1 MDKENIDPNDQTLV
15 QERYRAKQKELRQ
28 HLKIVDQLKFELMEL
43 LIELENEKLSERLQS
58 KAKTGK
64 TEHAIYKQAH
74 QVTTAELRVLDD
86 VQNIPT
92 SPTPLQQIK
101 KKASLLNDDWNPM
114 VQQLGQELHRKTSR
128 LNQNVQV
135 KTSQFFND
143 LMVNL
148 SPQKS
153 PTRSPLRPDVRGR
166 ILFDQEVQV
175 VDIDDYE
182 SDDDFQRQVMP
193 QSVI

>member
-1 MDKENIDPNDQTLV
+1 MDKENIDPHATTLV
-15 QERYRAKQKELRQ
+15 QQRYRAKQRELR
-28 HLKIVDQLKFELMEL
+28 HHMKIVDQLKYELKEL

-58 KAKTGK
+58 KAKTGRAD
-64 TEHAIYKQAH
+64 HDIFRQVH
-74 QVTTAELRVLDD
+74 QETTAELKVLDD
-86 VQNIPT
+86 VQNVPT
-92 SPTPLQQIK
+92 TPTPLQQIK
-101 KKASLLNDDWNPM
+101 KKASMLNDDWNPV

-135 KTSQFFND
+135 KTSQFFNE

-153 PTRSPLRPDVRGR
+153 PTRSPLRPDIRGR
-166 ILFDQEVQV
+166 ILFDQDVQV

-182 SDDDFQRQVMP
+182 SDDDLHRGVMP
-193 QSVI
+193 QSVV